1 MIIEG
6 DHIEVICYLNE
17 VEVSLVIWLW
27 CGRGLRRWKRI

>member
-17 VEVSLVIWLW
+17 VGNKVIWLW
-27 CGRGLRRWKRI
+27 FGRGLRRWKRI